1 MAGKGRPVVEDKRD
15 NQYRVLMN
23 DEEDTMLAYCSRVTG
38 MPKSQI
44 FRKGIEVLY
53 QQIQLNEANAEY
65 DGHISLKRVIDC
77 PHCGHSSMIDLADY
91 ETSSSSTERPM
102 GPDVLHEFDCDDYE
116 CAGCGRSFRI
126 TGYISEYPLG
136 AYEHEEIN
144 VEAIQREEELT

>member
-53 QQIQLNEANAEY
+53 QQIQLNPGEAKTIDIDLPRSRFEGWDVKTNTMRVVPGKYEVMVGNSSA
-65 DGHISLKRVIDC
+65 DKDLKRILVNIK
-77 PHCGHSSMIDLADY
+77 
-91 ETSSSSTERPM
+91 
-102 GPDVLHEFDCDDYE
+102 
-116 CAGCGRSFRI
+116 
-126 TGYISEYPLG
+126 
-136 AYEHEEIN
+136 
-144 VEAIQREEELT
+144 

>member
-65 DGHISLKRVIDC
+65 DGHISLKRVI
-77 PHCGHSSMIDLADY
+77 
-91 ETSSSSTERPM
+91 
-102 GPDVLHEFDCDDYE
+102 V
-116 CAGCGRSFRI
+116 CALRVWQHNRSRRI
-126 TGYISEYPLG
+126 WD
-136 AYEHEEIN
+136 
-144 VEAIQREEELT
+144 R

>member
-65 DGHISLKRVIDC
+65 DGHISLKRVIRC
-77 PHCGHSSMIDLADY
+77 PHCGFGNIIDLEEYGTGEHSY
-91 ETSSSSTERPM
+91 ERQM
-102 GPDVLHEFDCDDYE
+102 GPEIEHLFLCEDYE
-116 CAGCGRSFRI
+116 CGQCGELFTVS
-126 TGYISEYPLG
+126 GSISEYPVG
-136 AYEHEEIN
+136 AYDSEHIE
-144 VEAIQREEELT
+144 VTQ